1 MWRATTP
8 AGLFPEWVGG
18 AVDPF
23 DLDGRVE
30 GFRGGIIETDT
41 GASHR
46 PADPEFARVFSERR
60 RLVLNH
66 C

>member
-30 GFRGGIIETDT
+30 GFRGTLSKQT
-41 GASHR
+41 PVR
-46 PADPEFARVFSERR
+46 PIDRRIPSLLACSANAAD
-60 RLVLNH
+60 LY
-66 C
+66 